1 MFPVRDLKN
10 VKQHVVIPVLA
21 EDNSNISDFFR
32 VDVAGNKGVP
42 LNYGGWPRS
51 DLALINA
58 QTDMGVAKAL
68 ANQVTVL
75 PDSDQNAG
83 LTDAE
88 IMLNGKSKYAQSPAE
103 YMRYIEQQIELR
115 DSKILTEQ
123 RIQSQAKKVAA
134 ERAAEQELRDSLT
147 PEERE
152 EVRVAKR
159 KKQINKL
166 VK

>member
-1 MFPVRDLKN
+1 MFPVRDIKS
-10 VKQHVVIPVLA
+10 VRQHVVIPKLA
-21 EDNSNISDFFR
+21 DDMSNISDFFR

-58 QTDMGVAKAL
+58 QKDIGVAKAL
-68 ANQVTVL
+68 ASQVTVL
-75 PDSDQNAG
+75 SESNRNQG

-88 IMLNGKSKYAQSPAE
+88 ILLNAKSKYAQSPAE

-115 DSKILTEQ
+115 DSRIFTQQRVREQ
-123 RIQSQAKKVAA
+123 VAKVAA
-134 ERAAEQELRDSLT
+134 ARAAEQELRDSLT

-159 KKQINKL
+159 KKQISKL

>member
-1 MFPVRDLKN
+1 MFPVRDIKN
-10 VKQHVVIPVLA
+10 VKQHVVIPVLD
-21 EDNSNISDFFR
+21 EDMSNISDFFR

-58 QTDMGVAKAL
+58 QKDMGVAKAL

-75 PDSDQNAG
+75 PDSNQNVG

-88 IMLNGKSKYAQSPAE
+88 IMLNAKSKYCQSPAE

-115 DSKILTEQ
+115 DSKILTRQ
-123 RIQSQAKKVAA
+123 RVQQQAAQVAA
-134 ERAAEQELRDSLT
+134 ARAAEQELRDSLT

>member
-1 MFPVRDLKN
+1 MFPVRDIKN
-10 VKQHVVIPVLA
+10 VKQHVVVPVLA
-21 EDNSNISDFFR
+21 DDKSNISDFFR

-75 PDSDQNAG
+75 PESNQNTG
-83 LTDAE
+83 LTDTE
-88 IMLNGKSKYAQSPAE
+88 IMLNGKSKYAQTPSE

-115 DSKILTEQ
+115 DSKILNQ
-123 RIQSQAKKVAA
+123 QYVKQQAAKVAA
-134 ERAAEQELRDSLT
+134 ERAAEQEIRDSLT

>member
-10 VKQHVVIPVLA
+10 VKQHIVIPVLA
-21 EDNSNISDFFR
+21 EDMSNISDFFR

-42 LNYGGWPRS
+42 LNFGGWPRS

-58 QTDMGVAKAL
+58 QKDMGVAKAL

-75 PDSDQNAG
+75 PDSNQNVG

-88 IMLNGKSKYAQSPAE
+88 IMLNAKSKYAQTPSE

-115 DSKILTEQ
+115 DSRILTDQ
-123 RIQSQAKKVAA
+123 RIKQQAAQVAA
-134 ERAAEQELRDSLT
+134 ARAAEQELRDSLT